1 MLLPIKRQLATTDAL
16 IDQVVYK
23 LYGLTDEEIAI
34 VERPAYEQ
42 ALGDA
47 KTEVLKDKALA
58 KDPEAAADAI
68 AEKLLPAA
76 QRLQTQV
83 ALAAERLR
91 LDQDLPG
98 WHLFPDEVVTFLLT
112 AEYNI
117 ASLPDF
123 LDFSTSVIS
132 YAKAVEAM
140 LYHRL
145 FVRFRGELGASEGDC
160 KNKFLQD
167 FMRGEKHLTL
177 GSIAIILLSTK
188 EEALREF
195 IQKLYPRA
203 AQTIFG
209 VGGVI
214 ERLNDKAAVDL
225 RNSAADDQALTRE
238 DARAAWAWALGILQ
252 YL

>member
-1 MLLPIKRQLATTDAL
+1 M
-16 IDQVVYK
+16 
-23 LYGLTDEEIAI
+23 
-34 VERPAYEQ
+34 
-42 ALGDA
+42 
-47 KTEVLKDKALA
+47 LKDKALA
-58 KDPEAAADAI
+58 KDLEAAADAI

-83 ALAAERLR
+83 ALAAERSR
-91 LDQDLPG
+91 LDHDLPG

-145 FVRFRGELGASEGDC
+145 FVRFPMESGASEGDC

-177 GSIAIILLSTK
+177 GSMNIILMSSK
-188 EEALREF
+188 ETALREF
-195 IQKLYPRA
+195 VQQLYPRA
-203 AQTIFG
+203 AQTFFAT
-209 VGGVI
+209 GGLA
-214 ERLNDKAAVDL
+214 ERLNDPVAVNL
-225 RNSAADDQALTRE
+225 RNSAAHDQALTRE
-238 DARAAWAWALGILQ
+238 DARAARAWALGILQ